1 MNLIELFE
9 KGGYLM
15 WPILGCSILSIA
27 LMIERILLLRN
38 SVLLPPQILKQ
49 VESDSLEMIEK
60 ECVTRNSPLGR
71 IFLAVIDSL
80 NPGVMRE
87 EIVEAANSAGRKE
100 IKFLERRTVA
110 LQIIAS
116 VTPLLGLLGT
126 AAGMV
131 DIFEKASEVGLD
143 KPEFFSEGIYHALLT
158 TVFGLTV
165 AIPSL
170 IAYGISAHRIEQIS
184 ADFENEVSSFLK
196 KPVVKRYLKE
206 NA

>member
-27 LMIERILLLRN
+27 LMIERILMLRT
-38 SVLLPPQILKQ
+38 SVLLPSEIIKQ
-49 VESDSLEMIEK
+49 THSDSVELIRSK
-60 ECVTRNSPLGR
+60 CVTRNSPLSR
-71 IFLAVIDSL
+71 IFLAVLDSL
-80 NPGVMRE
+80 KPGVVRE
-87 EIVEAANSAGRKE
+87 EMVEAANSAGRKE
-100 IKFLERRTVA
+100 IKLLERRTVA

-131 DIFEKASEVGLD
+131 EIFEQASEVGLD

-170 IAYGISAHRIEQIS
+170 IAYGISAHRIERIS
-184 ADFENEVSSFLK
+184 ADFENETSSFLK
-196 KPVVKRYLKE
+196 NPVVKKFLKDHS
-206 NA
+206 